1 MNPYYKYPLLFMFG
15 LVVIGLAFLIYQNL
29 PEKQPVAEET
39 PETPENV
46 LSPQHESPGAAASA
60 NPQDPTPPTPAN
72 QLSPVSAVPP
82 STTQKNL
89 LKAARLKLAQTDLL
103 GARQLAEQI
112 LQLPGAEPHTPMWGE
127 AAKIISHVNTTLIN
141 GDAPAPEKVRYK
153 VRSGDNLVKI
163 ARAHNTTVAALVR
176 GNNTIDKGDSTI
188 YPGMVFKI
196 YQGKWK
202 IVASKSHFTL
212 ILYDGGRLFKL
223 YHIAIGKEGRT
234 PVGTFKIKDKLRE
247 PAWTP
252 PGKNIPFGDP
262 ENVLGTRW
270 LGITPTGATDPTL
283 RGYGIHGTW
292 EPDSIGSAAS
302 QGCLRM
308 HNKDVEELFDIV
320 PVGTPVII
328 KD

>member
-1 MNPYYKYPLLFMFG
+1 MNPYYKYPLLFIFA
-15 LVVIGLAFLIYQNL
+15 LVVVGLGFLIYQNL
-29 PEKQPVAEET
+29 PEKAPVTEGTTET
-39 PETPENV
+39 VPEVSSPPGTGVTP
-46 LSPQHESPGAAASA
+46 L
-60 NPQDPTPPTPAN
+60 PPI
-72 QLSPVSAVPP
+72 LREPVSSSAKPP
-82 STTQKNL
+82 VNPALGTPSVTQKNL
-89 LKAARLKLAQTDLL
+89 IKAARLKLAQTDLL
-103 GARQLAEQI
+103 HARQLAEQV
-112 LQLPGAEPHTPMWGE
+112 LKLPGAEANTPIWGE
-127 AAKIISHVNTTLIN
+127 AADIISQVNTQLIN
-141 GDAPAPEKVRYK
+141 GDAPAPEKVRYE

-163 ARAHNTTVAALVR
+163 ARAHNSTVAALIR
-176 GNNTIDKGDSTI
+176 GNNNIARGDSTI

-196 YQGKWK
+196 YRAQWK

-212 ILYDGGRLFKL
+212 TLYDGNRLFKL
-223 YHIAIGKEGRT
+223 YHVAIGKEGRT

-270 LGITPTGATDPTL
+270 LGIIPTGATDPSL

-292 EPDSIGSAAS
+292 EPQSIGSAAS